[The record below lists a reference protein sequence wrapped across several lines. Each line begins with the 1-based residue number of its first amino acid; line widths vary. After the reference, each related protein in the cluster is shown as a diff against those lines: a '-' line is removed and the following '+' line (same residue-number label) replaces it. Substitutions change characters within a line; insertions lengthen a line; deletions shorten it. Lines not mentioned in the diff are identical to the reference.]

1 MYKYWKTQS
10 PVLLS
15 LLIPRTYQLATYV
28 NLWKMEKLQLVFQLL
43 NALKIHQITQ
53 VVPKSS
59 GVFTTAE
66 RSICHLP
73 WTWEAHREKVIFSL
87 KCHIKFL
94 YLWDFSNTIGFFWY
108 IKKIIKKN
116 KRKYKI
122 LLQSFFFIVKV
133 RYVETYRD
141 CILEYV
147 SESGSCTNQ
156 KSILPEDDKLRAEA
170 LSTLPLASP
179 SIIVEFDGKKC
190 VSDNNGT
197 FFAVFK
203 PNSKAVFIE
212 CNLFAI
218 AVNVLVI
225 IFTMF

>member
-1 MYKYWKTQS
+1 MQFFQ
-10 PVLLS
+10 VHQGLLS
-15 LLIPRTYQLATYV
+15 VSIAMITISLTAGLNCSKCVDVRNVQVLKNTVSGFTFTVDPAKIPTSHLCESVKNGEVAAGV
-28 NLWKMEKLQLVFQLL
+28 S
-43 NALKIHQITQ
+43 
-53 VVPKSS
+53 VVECPKNSPDNSS
-59 GVFTTAE
+59 SSQEFRCVHYSGT
-66 RSICHLP
+66 LDM
-73 WTWEAHREKVIFSL
+73 SL
-87 KCHIKFL
+87 TLDLGSTSGEI
-94 YLWDFSNTIGFFWY
+94 
-108 IKKIIKKN
+108 
-116 KRKYKI
+116 
-122 LLQSFFFIVKV
+122 KV
-133 RYVETYRD
+133 RYDGTYRD

-197 FFAVFK
+197 LFAVFK

>member
-1 MYKYWKTQS
+1 MQFFQ
-10 PVLLS
+10 VHQGLLS
-15 LLIPRTYQLATYV
+15 VSIAMITISLTAGLNCSKCVDVRNVQVLKNTVSGFTFTVDPANIPTSQLCESVKNGEVAAGV
-28 NLWKMEKLQLVFQLL
+28 S
-43 NALKIHQITQ
+43 
-53 VVPKSS
+53 VVECPKNSPDNSS
-59 GVFTTAE
+59 SSQEFRCVHYSGT
-66 RSICHLP
+66 LDM
-73 WTWEAHREKVIFSL
+73 SL
-87 KCHIKFL
+87 TLDLGSTSGEI
-94 YLWDFSNTIGFFWY
+94 
-108 IKKIIKKN
+108 
-116 KRKYKI
+116 
-122 LLQSFFFIVKV
+122 KV
-133 RYVETYRD
+133 RYEGTYRD

-147 SESGSCTNQ
+147 SESGFCTNQ
-156 KSILPEDDKLRAEA
+156 KSILPKDDKLRAEA

>member
-1 MYKYWKTQS
+1 
-10 PVLLS
+10 
-15 LLIPRTYQLATYV
+15 
-28 NLWKMEKLQLVFQLL
+28 MEKLQLVFQLL
-43 NALKIHQITQ
+43 NALKIHQIIQ

-73 WTWEAHREKVIFSL
+73 WTWEAHREKVIFL
-87 KCHIKFL
+87 QTFHIKFFIFEIFQIRL
-94 YLWDFSNTIGFFWY
+94 AFLIY
-108 IKKIIKKN
+108 KKKSLKKN

-122 LLQSFFFIVKV
+122 LLQSLFFIVKV
-133 RYVETYRD
+133 RYDGTYRD

>member
-1 MYKYWKTQS
+1 MITISLTAGLNCSKCVDVRNVQVLKNTVSGFTFTVDPANIPTSHLCESVKNGEVAAGVSVVECPKNS
-10 PVLLS
+10 PD
-15 LLIPRTYQLATYV
+15 
-28 NLWKMEKLQLVFQLL
+28 
-43 NALKIHQITQ
+43 
-53 VVPKSS
+53 KSS
-59 GVFTTAE
+59 SSQEFRCVHYSGT
-66 RSICHLP
+66 LDM
-73 WTWEAHREKVIFSL
+73 SL
-87 KCHIKFL
+87 TLDLGSTSGEI
-94 YLWDFSNTIGFFWY
+94 
-108 IKKIIKKN
+108 
-116 KRKYKI
+116 
-122 LLQSFFFIVKV
+122 KV
-133 RYVETYRD
+133 RYDGTYRD

-212 CNLFAI
+212 YNLFAI

>member
-1 MYKYWKTQS
+1 MAFLIYKK
-10 PVLLS
+10 
-15 LLIPRTYQLATYV
+15 
-28 NLWKMEKLQLVFQLL
+28 K
-43 NALKIHQITQ
+43 
-53 VVPKSS
+53 
-59 GVFTTAE
+59 
-66 RSICHLP
+66 
-73 WTWEAHREKVIFSL
+73 SL
-87 KCHIKFL
+87 KKTNESIKF
-94 YLWDFSNTIGFFWY
+94 YCNP
-108 IKKIIKKN
+108 
-116 KRKYKI
+116 
-122 LLQSFFFIVKV
+122 FFFIVKV
-133 RYVETYRD
+133 RYDGTYRD

>member
-1 MYKYWKTQS
+1 MQVLKNTVSGFTFTVDPANIPTSHLCESVKNGEVAAGVSVVECPKNS
-10 PVLLS
+10 PDNSSSSQEFRCVHYSGTLDMS
-15 LLIPRTYQLATYV
+15 LTLDLGST
-28 NLWKMEKLQLVFQLL
+28 
-43 NALKIHQITQ
+43 
-53 VVPKSS
+53 S
-59 GVFTTAE
+59 GE
-66 RSICHLP
+66 I
-73 WTWEAHREKVIFSL
+73 
-87 KCHIKFL
+87 
-94 YLWDFSNTIGFFWY
+94 
-108 IKKIIKKN
+108 
-116 KRKYKI
+116 
-122 LLQSFFFIVKV
+122 KV
-133 RYVETYRD
+133 RYDGTYRD